1 MQNLLGLPNAQQVL
15 SASSSVYSMN
25 QHSTS
30 NASIDPFK
38 ALCQIRD
45 EYIFVFSGFNERK
58 LTHCEVFDA
67 QRGLWKEVAHI

>member
-1 MQNLLGLPNAQQVL
+1 
-15 SASSSVYSMN
+15 MN
-25 QHSTS
+25 QHSMS

-67 QRGLWKEVAHI
+67 QRGLWKEIAHI

>member
-1 MQNLLGLPNAQQVL
+1 
-15 SASSSVYSMN
+15 MN
-25 QHSTS
+25 QHSMS

-58 LTHCEVFDA
+58 LTQCEVFDA
-67 QRGLWKEVAHI
+67 QRGLWKEIAQI